1 MYALTFSRHFLDA
14 DRERTE
20 RPLGGVAQVLKNN
33 GGQGRS

>member
-20 RPLGGVAQVLKNN
+20 RPLGRVVQVL
-33 GGQGRS
+33 